1 MKPKSFRLSLL
12 LWLTVILAVAL
23 AAIPG
28 KVPAQAASDQVPDGP
43 TKLLRFADISKDKVV
58 FAYAGDLWI
67 ASREGGAARRLTS
80 HVGDELYP
88 KFSPDGKWIAF
99 TGEYDGNPDVYVISA
114 EGGEPKRL
122 TFHPGNDMVLGWTP
136 DGKDILFRSD
146 RFSAPPGRYTKLF
159 LVSPQGGPARPLQVP
174 RASLTTFSPDGTKI
188 AYLETSQEFRTWK
201 RYRGGWSLPIAI
213 FDLKKNS
220 YEELPK
226 TAGMDLFPMWHGN
239 IIYFISDR
247 DGVMNLFSYDLGSK
261 QTKKLTDYKE
271 YDIKWPSLGPDAIV
285 YENGGVLYEFN
296 LVSGKSRN
304 LPIVVRAED
313 VETRPE
319 FKSVAQSI
327 GSYSLSP
334 SAARALVESRG
345 NIFTVPA
352 EHGSVRALTTN
363 HSGIHELNP
372 AWSPD
377 GKWIAYLSDKT
388 GEFEL
393 YTRPQMGG
401 EETHVTT
408 DGGVYRYGPIWSPD
422 SKKLLYWD
430 KLHQLWF
437 VSLDDKK
444 PVLVDKSE
452 YGDINDGSW
461 SPDSLWL
468 TYSKPHRRGSSDVF
482 LFSLGTKKITKVSAG
497 FYSDNNPVFDDN
509 GKYLY
514 FISTRYFYPSVGQLD
529 QRFNYYST
537 DGVFAVTLKA
547 DEASPFKPQSD
558 EEKAADEKKDDK
570 KAADAKSG
578 EKKSEEQKDEKK
590 DEKKEEKKPEP
601 VKPIQI
607 DLEGIGSRVAPAPI
621 SAGILGGL
629 AARKDKFFYISTP
642 QEARQ
647 FGTPDRGSK
656 NVLHVY
662 DVTKREDKVLLDG
675 IDGYDL
681 DKEGKK
687 VIYKA
692 GPVYGIAEATPGK
705 AKVGDGKLNLTEL
718 QVKIDP
724 REEWREVFHEAWRVE
739 RDFYWDPNMTGH
751 NWKKIGERYE
761 ALLPWVAHRSDLNY
775 IIGEMIAELSTSHTY
790 VGGGDQPTKPH
801 VSVGMLGA
809 DFEPD
814 GGYFRISKIYPG
826 ENWSDPTRSP
836 LTEPGL
842 KVKAGDYLIA
852 VDGQEARSNQDVYS
866 YFQDLAGKLVTLKI
880 NSKSTPEGAWEITV
894 KPTAGEAG
902 PRYLDWMDEN
912 RRKVLEATGGRIGYM
927 HVPDTSFPGI
937 TAFDKQFTAQLDKDG
952 IIVDERY
959 NSGGQIPDFYTEKL
973 RRELL
978 SAIAPREGKD
988 TPWPPVAIY
997 GPKVMIVNELAG
1009 SGGDAFPWFFHR
1021 QKIGPIV
1028 GTRTWG
1034 GLVGISRSVP
1044 LHDGGNVTAPEFAF
1058 WSTDNGGEWIVENHG
1073 VDPDFVVS
1081 QRPDLVVAG
1090 HDPQLEKAIELAKE
1104 ALKSYK
1110 GLPARPKYPSVKE

>member
-401 EETHVTT
+401 EETRVTT

-482 LFSLGTKKITKVSAG
+482 LFSLGRKKITKVSAG